1 MVDAPIKAPLW
12 VRALFGALAKVPMP
26 IMHVLGDGLGWLY
39 YMLDKR
45 HRSIALRNLARI
57 FPEKPKK
64 ERKKIGK
71 RAFKQMG
78 RTLMEIPYVF
88 SASADDLR
96 QYVTIEGKEV
106 LTNALA
112 KQKGVFL
119 LASHFSNWELMG
131 LLPAMMGYQTSMIY
145 RQLNQKPLDAY
156 TLASRSRF
164 GTHLY
169 SRGTPGSPRTPSL
182 P

>member
-1 MVDAPIKAPLW
+1 MSSDNKKAPVWARL
-12 VRALFGALAKVPMP
+12 LFAGLAKVPMP

-71 RAFKQMG
+71 RTFKQMG

-88 SASADDLR
+88 SASRENLLAH
-96 QYVTIEGKEV
+96 VEIENKEV
-106 LTNALA
+106 LTDALA
-112 KQKGVFL
+112 QQKGVIL

-131 LLPAMMGYQTSMIY
+131 LMPAMMGYQTS
-145 RQLNQKPLDAY
+145 
-156 TLASRSRF
+156 
-164 GTHLY
+164 
-169 SRGTPGSPRTPSL
+169 
-182 P
+182 